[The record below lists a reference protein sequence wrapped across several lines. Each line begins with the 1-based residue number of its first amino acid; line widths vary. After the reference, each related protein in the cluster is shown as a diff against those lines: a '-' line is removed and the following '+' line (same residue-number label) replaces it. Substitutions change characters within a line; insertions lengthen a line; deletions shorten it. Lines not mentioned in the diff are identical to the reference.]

1 MSFVLASILQMR
13 DYPGSSQSLVKG
25 MEEGLKFECI
35 ISIATTEK
43 KEGALDTQDFF

>member
-1 MSFVLASILQMR
+1 MSASILQIR
-13 DYPGSSQSLVKG
+13 DYCGSSQFIVKG
-25 MEEGLKFECI
+25 MEDGLKFECI